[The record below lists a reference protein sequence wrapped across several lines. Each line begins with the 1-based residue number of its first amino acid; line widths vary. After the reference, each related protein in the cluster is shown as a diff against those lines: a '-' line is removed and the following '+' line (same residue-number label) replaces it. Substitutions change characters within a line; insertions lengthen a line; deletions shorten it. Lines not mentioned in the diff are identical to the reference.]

1 MQLPNRR
8 TILLGGASLL
18 TASAVPAYAARKKDE
33 EIDPLVARVVK
44 VGKEVPAN
52 HIYVY
57 PDEFSLYFTVG
68 DGHAI
73 YYPVGV
79 AQRHLWEP
87 GTYVIRA
94 KKQWPTWKPTEE
106 MIERNP
112 KYAEWAEEPMPGGP
126 ANPLGAR
133 ALYLFYPNGGDSMLR
148 IHGTNAPRTIRT
160 RVSNG
165 CARLTNH
172 YIKDLYTRVP
182 KGTVVHLHPM
192 RA

>member
-1 MQLPNRR
+1 MLPNRR
-8 TILLGGASLL
+8 NVLLGGASLL
-18 TASAVPAYAARKKDE
+18 SASAVPAFAARKNEE
-33 EIDPLVARVVK
+33 EIDPFMARVVRVPK
-44 VGKEVPAN
+44 GTPAN

-57 PDEFSLYFTVG
+57 PDDFALYFTLE
-68 DGHAI
+68 DNQAI

-94 KKQWPTWKPTEE
+94 KKEWPTWKPTEE

-126 ANPLGAR
+126 NNPLGAR
-133 ALYLFYPNGGDSMLR
+133 ALYLFHPGGGDSMLR

-165 CARLTNH
+165 CARLIND
-172 YIKDLYTRVP
+172 YAIDLYDRVP
-182 KGTVVHLHPM
+182 MGTVVHLHPM
-192 RA
+192 RT